1 MVQSFYR
8 IAVPKGIHIFVSL
21 NRCTVVHLFLATNH
35 SIAVHTTSPMLCYFY
50 SGTLQQTY
58 VLRLVSS

>member
-8 IAVPKGIHIFVSL
+8 IAVPKGIHIFLSL
-21 NRCTVVHLFLATNH
+21 NRCTVVRLFSATNYC
-35 SIAVHTTSPMLCYFY
+35 IAVHTASPMLCYFY

-58 VLRLVSS
+58 VLKLVSS

>member
-1 MVQSFYR
+1 MVQSFFR
-8 IAVPKGIHIFVSL
+8 IAVPKGIHIFLGL
-21 NRCTVVHLFLATNH
+21 NHCTVVRLFSATNYC
-35 SIAVHTTSPMLCYFY
+35 IAVHTTSRMLCYFY

>member
-8 IAVPKGIHIFVSL
+8 IAVPKGIHIFLGL
-21 NRCTVVHLFLATNH
+21 NRCMVVRLFLVTNH
-35 SIAVHTTSPMLCYFY
+35 CIAVHTTSPMLCYFY

-58 VLRLVSS
+58 VLKLVSS